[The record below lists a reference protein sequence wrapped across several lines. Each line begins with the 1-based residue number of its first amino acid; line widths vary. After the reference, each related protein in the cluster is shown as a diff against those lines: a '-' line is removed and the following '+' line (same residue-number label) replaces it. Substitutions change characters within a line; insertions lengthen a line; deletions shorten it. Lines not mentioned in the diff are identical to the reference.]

1 MVDRIGAELYGILF
15 EVLAQNPDE
24 ETKALAKQFFDLVDT
39 SDFSYAQMGVDEA
52 LITLGLAEQS
62 MDAEGNEQIR
72 YFGDVSYTPLT
83 K

>member
-52 LITLGLAEQS
+52 LITLGLAKRI
-62 MDAEGNEQIR
+62 DLEGERIVL
-72 YFGDVSYTPLT
+72 YLSEELKAG
-83 K
+83 